1 MEIFDSKSGKIKLT
15 IMIVSVWLMISA
27 FIIGNT
33 LFTRINSIIIGTIY
47 LILSFRLENWQKW
60 LIMTFGIILLG
71 VTFFPFYYTTHI
83 VVVSGSPET
92 QISKSVALTWNII
105 IGIIAL
111 VIIFI
116 PLKIED

>member
-1 MEIFDSKSGKIKLT
+1 METFDSKSGKIKAT
-15 IMIVSVWLMISA
+15 VMIISIWLMVSA
-27 FIIGNT
+27 FIIGNN
-33 LFTRINSIIIGTIY
+33 LFTRINSIIISVIY
-47 LILSFRLENWQKW
+47 IILSFRLQCWQKW
-60 LIMTFGIILLG
+60 LIMISGIILLT
-71 VTFFPFYYTTHI
+71 VTFFPFYYTTYTI
-83 VVVSGSPET
+83 VVSGSPDT